1 MKSREHSRSS
11 WSIVLL
17 AAGLLA
23 AVLLMACP
31 AAVRAQGAAV
41 TALLA
46 RARVQDESGHIELA
60 AQGWQ
65 QVLLAEPNNREAI
78 AGLARW
84 AKLAGNDAQAE
95 QYLQRLRRLD
105 PHDAAIGQVIGQVQ
119 GMRSTKEQNA
129 QLQQASKLAQ
139 SGQNEAA
146 MKIYRSV
153 WGDRPPDGDWALA
166 YYDTEAGIEASRP
179 EAIERLREL
188 SRRYPADARYKATL
202 GRILTYGPATR
213 SEGERLLEE
222 LPQNPAAQAALR
234 QALLWDAQRPGAG
247 GEIKA
252 FLKQHPDE
260 TLEKALTASEA
271 HQAEASKA
279 QNTGMAHNAAER
291 EAFAAL
297 AANRTEDAEARFGAI
312 HDAQPENPRA
322 LAGLGFVRMKQGK
335 FDQAIEYLDAS
346 QQKGMHERDVDN
358 ALKTARFWLTM
369 QQGTA
374 ALNDDRL
381 DEAGTKYKDA
391 LVMRPNAPEALQGLS
406 GVYMKAGEPAKAVAL
421 DQQIVRTQP
430 RSVGGWR
437 GLFDAE
443 VQAGQW
449 NAALDTVKRLP
460 AAVKA
465 ELGRDPGYLRDLASA
480 YGGSGDADAA
490 QQTLAQ
496 ALKLPFPNGGQG
508 MKAETRLQYADL
520 LVAAQR
526 YAQAAG
532 MFRAVLDDDPESVR
546 AWQGLIAAQ
555 HQAGH
560 DAEAVETV
568 ERMDPMTYED
578 ALRDAGFLSTLA
590 GVYQA
595 QNRFDVAMQLLQRE
609 ARQDAEAGKAVPLE
623 VQLQLAAIYLQRGDL
638 DPAYTLY
645 RGVLAAH
652 PERVDG
658 WKGLL
663 SVLHQTGR
671 DQDALA
677 QMRELPP
684 VARRALEQ
692 DVSAEQTIASIY
704 AATDNGPAAMQMV
717 GRIEAQ
723 YRGMHKAVPAEVEM
737 QNAWLRYNLHD
748 ERDLY
753 RTLMDL
759 GGRDD
764 LSDAQR
770 RTVQTIWAQWS
781 VRRAGEASDR
791 GNNRQALEILSAAAE
806 AFPGNPA
813 VAKALAGGYLQAG
826 EAKRALAIYEA
837 LDLRGAS
844 PQDYE
849 AMVGAALA
857 VPDMKQAER
866 WLREA
871 LDRFPKEARVLEMA
885 ARFEQ
890 VRGDHKRA
898 AAFWKASVDAMP
910 EVNPGSKLAHL
921 LDQPGAPK
929 RVVDKNLASLL
940 DPDSAVAGRPLQPPL
955 PSYRGAGAGGN
966 AAPREAEQ
974 AALYGPDPYSQGTAP
989 VPWNTG
995 VSEGNAA
1002 PATGSRESSEQLGAY
1017 VPQAQ
1022 VRSPITLRPSGENES
1037 RLNESQA
1044 NEDAQA
1050 FAPPSLSGE
1059 HGADAAAAVQA
1070 AREPVERP
1078 ANQPLRSARTVAEQ
1092 PVALA
1097 ATSSTS
1103 AAFPARPVPG
1113 AAPEDRVLRR
1123 LSDKRPVEILAENA
1137 DAPQVQFLRNSAVS
1151 LTLTPVQ
1158 MRAPQPQADAA
1169 MATAVASSDTQRQED
1184 LPLLRASDSAIASV
1198 RPVDPRTAAQRQ
1210 IDVIAGGY
1218 SPWAGGSGYATH
1230 RTGTAGLDALT
1241 VLEAPFE
1248 LSGTAG
1254 EETRF
1259 TVVVMPSFLDSGT
1272 ADGTSQYQL
1281 GTAAVGATPGQQVA
1295 SGVGGEVQLT
1305 TANFGL
1311 SAGVSPYGFL
1321 VTNWT
1326 GRLNWRPA
1334 AGHVTFNFSRD
1345 AVKDS
1350 QLSYAGLHDPGTA
1363 SATSAGNVWGGVV
1376 ADTANV
1382 QYAKSEGRS
1391 GYYFGMGGQ
1400 YLTGRNVL
1408 SNQRIDGLAG
1418 AYFKVLRIPG
1428 TGELT
1433 MGTNFFGMH
1442 YEHNL
1447 RFFTYGQGGYFSPN
1461 AYFLANLPFTFDGNY
1476 GRQLHYTVGGAF
1488 GVQAFQEAS
1497 SLYFPL
1503 QGAYTTKTITL
1514 QPGSGPV
1521 APAPTV
1527 VANPS
1532 YPAQL
1537 VVGGNYDFHAEMSYH
1552 LMDRWYLGGF
1562 VSFNNTRNYES
1573 QTAGFFLRYTVRP
1586 QYPDEAG
1593 PTGLFPY
1600 QGFRPVMVP

>member
-1 MKSREHSRSS
+1 MRSRQSREHSNVS
-11 WSIVLL
+11 WSRV
-17 AAGLLA
+17 LLA
-23 AVLLMACP
+23 AVLLLGG
-31 AAVRAQGAAV
+31 AVASMAQGAAV

-46 RARVQDESGHIELA
+46 RARVQDESGHVDLA

-65 QVLLAEPNNREAI
+65 QVLLADPNNREAI

-84 AKLAGNDAQAE
+84 AKLAGNNAE
-95 QYLQRLRRLD
+95 AERYLDRLRQLD

-146 MKIYRSV
+146 MRIYRSV

-166 YYDTEAGIEASRP
+166 YYDTEAGSEAGRA
-179 EAIERLREL
+179 EAIERLRDL
-188 SRRYPADARYKATL
+188 ARRYPGDARYKVTL

-222 LPQNPAAQAALR
+222 LPQNVAAQVALR

-247 GEIKA
+247 SEIKA
-252 FLKQHPDE
+252 YLKQHPDE

-271 HQAEASKA
+271 HQAETAKA

-297 AANRTEDAEARFGAI
+297 AANRTDDADARFGAI

-335 FDQAIEYLDAS
+335 FAQAIEYLEDC

-369 QQGTA
+369 QLGTT

-381 DEAGTKYKDA
+381 DEAAAKYKAA
-391 LVMRPNAPEALQGLS
+391 LAMRPNAPEALQGLS

-430 RSVGGWR
+430 KSVDGWH

-460 AAVKA
+460 TAVKA

-480 YGGSGDADAA
+480 YVASGDADAA

-496 ALKLPFPNGGQG
+496 ALKLPLSNGGQG

-520 LVAAQR
+520 LVATQR

-546 AWQGLIAAQ
+546 AWQGLIAVQ

-568 ERMDPMTYED
+568 GRMEPMTYED

-595 QNRFDVAMQLLQRE
+595 QNRFDVALQLLQRE
-609 ARQDAEAGKAVPLE
+609 ARQDAEAGKAAPLE
-623 VQLQLAAIYLQRGDL
+623 LQLQMASLYLQRGDL
-638 DPAYTLY
+638 EPAYTLY
-645 RGVLAAH
+645 RSALAAH

-704 AATDNGPAAMQMV
+704 ATTGNGPAAMQMV
-717 GRIEAQ
+717 ERIEAQ
-723 YRGMHKAVPAEVEM
+723 YRGLHKAVPAEVEM

-764 LSDAQR
+764 LSDVQR

-781 VRRAGEASDR
+781 VRRAGEAADR
-791 GNNRQALEILSAAAE
+791 GSSRQALEILSAAAE

-813 VAKALAGGYLQAG
+813 VTKALAGGYLQAG

-844 PQDYE
+844 PGDYE

-929 RVVDKNLASLL
+929 RAVDKNLASLL
-940 DPDSAVAGRPLQPPL
+940 DPDSAGAGGPLQPPL
-955 PSYRGAGAGGN
+955 PSYRSTSGSGSGRAVAT
-966 AAPREAEQ
+966 ETEDS
-974 AALYGPDPYSQGTAP
+974 ALYGPDPYSQGTAP

-995 VSEGNAA
+995 SSESRAA
-1002 PATGSRESSEQLGAY
+1002 PATTVAREGSEQLGAF
-1017 VPQAQ
+1017 VPQAR
-1022 VRSPITLRPSGENES
+1022 VRPPITLRPSQENENHE
-1037 RLNESQA
+1037 NESQA
-1044 NEDAQA
+1044 NEDVKA

-1059 HGADAAAAVQA
+1059 HGADVRADDVRAAAAQG

-1078 ANQPLRSARTVAEQ
+1078 ADQPLRAARTVAEQ
-1092 PVALA
+1092 PVVLA

-1113 AAPEDRVLRR
+1113 AAPEDNVLRR
-1123 LSDKRPVEILAENA
+1123 LSDKRPVEILAANA
-1137 DAPQVQFLRNSAVS
+1137 VAPQVQFLSNSAVP
-1151 LTLTPVQ
+1151 LNLTPVQ
-1158 MRAPQPQADAA
+1158 MRAPHCCSLTRRWRRRLQAPTRRGSRTCLCCA
-1169 MATAVASSDTQRQED
+1169 
-1184 LPLLRASDSAIASV
+1184 
-1198 RPVDPRTAAQRQ
+1198 PRTARSAVCARSILAQR
-1210 IDVIAGGY
+1210 
-1218 SPWAGGSGYATH
+1218 
-1230 RTGTAGLDALT
+1230 
-1241 VLEAPFE
+1241 
-1248 LSGTAG
+1248 LS
-1254 EETRF
+1254 
-1259 TVVVMPSFLDSGT
+1259 
-1272 ADGTSQYQL
+1272 
-1281 GTAAVGATPGQQVA
+1281 
-1295 SGVGGEVQLT
+1295 
-1305 TANFGL
+1305 
-1311 SAGVSPYGFL
+1311 
-1321 VTNWT
+1321 
-1326 GRLNWRPA
+1326 
-1334 AGHVTFNFSRD
+1334 SR
-1345 AVKDS
+1345 S
-1350 QLSYAGLHDPGTA
+1350 T
-1363 SATSAGNVWGGVV
+1363 
-1376 ADTANV
+1376 
-1382 QYAKSEGRS
+1382 
-1391 GYYFGMGGQ
+1391 
-1400 YLTGRNVL
+1400 
-1408 SNQRIDGLAG
+1408 
-1418 AYFKVLRIPG
+1418 
-1428 TGELT
+1428 
-1433 MGTNFFGMH
+1433 
-1442 YEHNL
+1442 
-1447 RFFTYGQGGYFSPN
+1447 
-1461 AYFLANLPFTFDGNY
+1461 
-1476 GRQLHYTVGGAF
+1476 
-1488 GVQAFQEAS
+1488 
-1497 SLYFPL
+1497 
-1503 QGAYTTKTITL
+1503 
-1514 QPGSGPV
+1514 
-1521 APAPTV
+1521 
-1527 VANPS
+1527 
-1532 YPAQL
+1532 
-1537 VVGGNYDFHAEMSYH
+1537 
-1552 LMDRWYLGGF
+1552 
-1562 VSFNNTRNYES
+1562 
-1573 QTAGFFLRYTVRP
+1573 
-1586 QYPDEAG
+1586 
-1593 PTGLFPY
+1593 
-1600 QGFRPVMVP
+1600 